1 MAAFES
7 HGDEGKT
14 RGLPSY
20 ALSTRRPFLP
30 GA

>member
-7 HGDEGKT
+7 HGEEGKT
-14 RGLPSY
+14 PGLSSY